1 MPQTDFSIETLKAKL
16 GGDFAKGHRYNVNIK
31 SPAALT
37 TFADIPDKLQYMCDS
52 VSLPTKS
59 LASTPHD
66 IYGPP
71 REMPYR
77 ETFTESALSFYL
89 DDNLFI
95 KRYFDDWQSLIIDSE
110 SGNPQY
116 WDNYTTPLVITRLKN
131 DVDKFDSPIGDY
143 KIELREAYPSA
154 VGEVALGHSQGNE
167 VLKLSVTFKY
177 RRWNTIANFN

>member
-1 MPQTDFSIETLKAKL
+1 MAQTDFSIEKLKAKI
-16 GGDFAKGHRYNVNIK
+16 GGDFAKGNRYNVNIK
-31 SPAALT
+31 SPAGLLT
-37 TFADIPDKLQYMCDS
+37 FTDIPDRLQYMCES

-143 KIELREAYPSA
+143 KIELREAYPSV
-154 VGEVALGHSQGNE
+154 VGEVQLGHAMGADI
-167 VLKLSVTFKY
+167 LKLTVTFKY
-177 RRWNTIANFN
+177 RRWNYIG

>member
-71 REMPYR
+71 REIPYR

-89 DDNLFI
+89 DDALFV
-95 KRYFDDWQSLIIDSE
+95 KRYFDDWQSLVINSE
-110 SGNPQY
+110 SSNPQY
-116 WDNYTTPLVITRLKN
+116 WNNYTTPLVITRLQN
-131 DVDKFDSPIGDY
+131 QVDKFDSPIGDY
-143 KIELREAYPSA
+143 KIELREAYPA
-154 VGEVALGHSQGNE
+154 VVGEVQLGHAQGNE
-167 VLKLSVTFKY
+167 ILKLSVTFKY
-177 RRWNTIANFN
+177 RRWNYIG

>member
-77 ETFTESALSFYL
+77 ETFTEAALSFYL

-154 VGEVALGHSQGNE
+154 VGEVQLGHAMGADI
-167 VLKLSVTFKY
+167 LKLTVTFKY
-177 RRWNTIANFN
+177 RRWNYIG